1 MCDHEHYHRLE
12 DRMDRLEDDAIRH
25 HTMVDEQ
32 IKTLFQASNRVNAS
46 CERLNNSTF
55 RLMWSLIA
63 LLGIIT
69 VVSVFA
75 VVFGALGDHGFNA
88 VTTAAQGVAR

>member
-1 MCDHEHYHRLE
+1 MCDHEHYHWLE
-12 DRMDRLEDDAIRH
+12 DRVDRLEDDAIKH
-25 HTMVDEQ
+25 HTKVDEQ
-32 IKTLFQASNRVNAS
+32 IKTLFKSCDSLNAS
-46 CERLNNSTF
+46 CERLNTSSF

-63 LLGIIT
+63 LLGIVT

-88 VTTAAQGVAR
+88 VTTAAREAR